1 MATHATGQ
9 PSQYD
14 PTRIDAKHYTIELD
28 TEQVRVLRVKY
39 GPHEKSEMH
48 AHPALIGVMLT
59 DGHIGMSYPD
69 GRTEVITA
77 KAGDVLNMPAT
88 VHLPENLTDKTFELI
103 LIELKK

>member
-1 MATHATGQ
+1 MSTHAAAQ
-9 PSQYD
+9 PSQND
-14 PTRIDAKHYTIELD
+14 PTQVDSKHYKVEVEN
-28 TEQVRVLRVKY
+28 EQVRVLRGKY

-59 DGHIGMSYPD
+59 DGHIRMSYPD
-69 GRTEVITA
+69 GRTEEIVA

-88 VHLPENLTDKTFELI
+88 VHQPENLTDQPFEVV